1 LRKAAIRNAMIN
13 DPRNERV
20 TSETIRIDLDM
31 LGMEARSVFRS
42 IRTEQNKLTQSGQ
55 VSRTDLSYFHAR
67 YNYYKLSLMRLDP
80 IERQILEPVLGM
92 FREKLAA
99 WETGSAERP
108 QPTAFLTPVEK
119 PVAEKPVVEK
129 PAPAKIEVAEEEDVV
144 ELPKNEMNRDAIL
157 AELDLISIALS
168 AEASNQR
175 NATIKL
181 AVDRIRKL
189 F

>member
-1 LRKAAIRNAMIN
+1 MIS

-92 FREKLAA
+92 FREKLAT

-108 QPTAFLTPVEK
+108 QPTAFLTSVEK
-119 PVAEKPVVEK
+119 PVERIVEK
-129 PAPAKIEVAEEEDVV
+129 VVPAKVEVSEDDDLV
-144 ELPKNEMNRDAIL
+144 ELPKSESDRSAIL
-157 AELDLISIALS
+157 AELDLISIALE

-175 NATIKL
+175 NSVIKS
-181 AVDRIRKL
+181 AVDRVRKL
-189 F
+189 L

>member
-1 LRKAAIRNAMIN
+1 MIN

-20 TSETIRIDLDM
+20 TSETVRIDLDM

-42 IRTEQNKLTQSGQ
+42 IRTEQNKLTQSGH

-92 FREKLAA
+92 FREKLATL
-99 WETGSAERP
+99 ETGSAEMP
-108 QPTAFLTPVEK
+108 QPTAFLTSVEK
-119 PVAEKPVVEK
+119 RT
-129 PAPAKIEVAEEEDVV
+129 VAEEKHAPVTPIPASAVSVTAPLPEDE
-144 ELPKNEMNRDAIL
+144 ELIENPKVGIKREAIL

-175 NATIKL
+175 NSVIKL
-181 AVDRIRKL
+181 AIDRVRKIL
-189 F
+189 